1 MELQHVPGLFENVIT
16 SDTADMTIRF
26 FTPAPTV
33 CGVDISMY
41 ATVGS
46 V

>member
-16 SDTADMTIRF
+16 SDTADMTIHF
-26 FTPAPTV
+26 FTPAATV
-33 CGVDISMY
+33 CGVDISIY